1 MRGETDFQG
10 RNKTRG
16 GYRTRPFLFFVSQIT
31 IPLPK
36 ISTIISTNLNNNVR
50 ITISNIYWVGKKC
63 ASTYWA
69 VLKRTPILPI
79 LFRKSNP
86 SYADLSPS
94 RTRTCVGSCWSLQC
108 DNILLNKPD
117 GSILAS
123 FFMLTFLGVSQKN
136 CICKHHYQFHSVSQQ
151 INMYWAFFTQK
162 ACGK

>member
-10 RNKTRG
+10 RNKAKGR
-16 GYRTRPFLFFVSQIT
+16 YRTRLFLFFVSQVT

-36 ISTIISTNLNNNVR
+36 ISTIMSTNLDNNVR

-79 LFRKSNP
+79 LFWKSNL
-86 SYADLSPS
+86 SLANLSPVKN
-94 RTRTCVGSCWSLQC
+94 TYLHGIIPC

-117 GSILAS
+117 GSILVS
-123 FFMLTFLGVSQKN
+123 FLFMLTFLGVSQKN

-151 INMYWAFFTQK
+151 INMYWAFFYT
-162 ACGK
+162 